1 MCSQHVSSRASMGEF
16 TYGTLVERLQAH
28 LDGSSSAAC
37 QPWRAWN
44 ISSGRNR
51 LFQQETCLCVKK
63 RPDRRTVPQSS
74 RILLVK
80 IYIWTVYLTGHSTD
94 WLRSAFLNTV
104 LLNWSRQNLMQIY
117 GQKLL
122 LGSFVRRFLAIMMR
136 IYGQTGIFGSF
147 VRKIGSE
154 ASEFL
159 RTKGCFWPFCP

>member
-80 IYIWTVYLTGHSTD
+80 IYIWTVYLTGHSTTD
-94 WLRSAFLNTV
+94 FVRHFSYEWLFWQMQRCLNLCSILWLRAKTRFLRFTCKCQSSTTKKPAEANACYGKKV
-104 LLNWSRQNLMQIY
+104 MLLGKLPPWRWR
-117 GQKLL
+117 LL
-122 LGSFVRRFLAIMMR
+122 L
-136 IYGQTGIFGSF
+136 T
-147 VRKIGSE
+147 
-154 ASEFL
+154 
-159 RTKGCFWPFCP
+159 